1 MVHLRLIINTTTESP
16 ARDHLISIGLSNRF
30 RLVEWT
36 MSRSTLSMRKKVAV
50 TIKTMTNKREPI
62 TQVGSL
68 SCSYPFVHA
77 INLS

>member
-1 MVHLRLIINTTTESP
+1 MRKKVAHTLLKCLI
-16 ARDHLISIGLSNRF
+16 F
-30 RLVEWT
+30 
-36 MSRSTLSMRKKVAV
+36 KKVAV